1 MTKVCDAGWREV
13 KAGRGRSAAWLRKGW
28 IYWMGRERG
37 FGLFYVLENR
47 NVDGLRTDRGR
58 IVGAWV
64 CLLAAV
70 FLYAPL
76 AAATWS
82 AHAMAC
88 CTGDYCPI
96 AAHHHR
102 QNAPAP
108 QHSHM
113 DCEHDAGEMM
123 NCSMSCC
130 PSSEKPLVT
139 AVAFVLPHMASVIA
153 PASVVSAVGNL
164 QVVAI
169 PQSAEPL
176 SPPPRLLR
184 TY

>member
-1 MTKVCDAGWREV
+1 
-13 KAGRGRSAAWLRKGW
+13 
-28 IYWMGRERG
+28 MGRERG
-37 FGLFYVLENR
+37 FGLSYVIENR
-47 NVDGLRTDRGR
+47 NVDGLRIDRGR

-64 CLLAAV
+64 CLFAAV

-88 CTGDYCPI
+88 CSGDSCPI

-102 QNAPAP
+102 QKAPGP
-108 QHSHM
+108 QRSHM
-113 DCEHDAGEMM
+113 DCEHDAGEMV

-130 PSSEKPLVT
+130 QSSEKPLVT
-139 AVAFVLPHMASVIA
+139 AVAFVLPHLVSANA
-153 PASVVSAVGNL
+153 PPSVVSATENAHA
-164 QVVAI
+164 VAI
-169 PQSAEPL
+169 PQPAEPL

-184 TY
+184 TF